1 MVHLILNFIN
11 SRMQVLRDIM
21 LKTKTINKAC
31 TLRGIDNEKL
41 QDVESYFTGRGN
53 DTSLL
58 DKQAEN
64 PLMLHIFIHKQ
75 FIHITWRRKEIFN
88 IHIIMVIQPTIKQ
101 TPPNGVSL
109 RN

>member
-1 MVHLILNFIN
+1 
-11 SRMQVLRDIM
+11 M

-31 TLRGIDNEKL
+31 TIRGIDNEKL

-64 PLMLHIFIHKQ
+64 PLMLHIFIRKQ
-75 FIHITWRRKEIFN
+75 FIHITWRRKKYSY
-88 IHIIMVIQPTIKQ
+88 HHRHPTNNQANTSKWSE
-101 TPPNGVSL
+101 PS
-109 RN
+109 